1 MYQTDAGATSPIRT
15 GAIAPAYDVV
25 VVGARAAGAATAM
38 LLARR
43 GLHVLN
49 VDRSA
54 YGSDTLSTHS
64 ISIAGVHLLDRWGI
78 LDSIRAAGT
87 PVSRAVVFNYGDERV
102 RIDIP
107 TRGGIDGLYNPR
119 RTVLDA
125 TLVDHAVAA
134 GADVRHGVSVAAL
147 TRGIDGRVD
156 GVELEVDGVRRRVAA
171 RWVVG
176 ADGVRSR
183 VAAQVGARVTYE
195 EPTGAGD
202 IYAYWTGLPSDHME
216 NFYEPGRAA
225 GIIPTNDG
233 AAVVWVGLSPET
245 FRDVARG
252 NLAPT
257 YHALIGTFPE
267 LVDRLRNATRI
278 GGYRGFPGTPGYLR
292 EPSGPGWALVGDASY
307 FKDPVSAH
315 GITDAFIGAA
325 LLSDAIADIVRC
337 GVDEGAAL
345 GGYRAA
351 RDEMAA
357 AMMPPTVAVASL
369 GDDMGAVKQAFID
382 MAAAMRDEYLMLLD
396 RERPAAAA

>member
-1 MYQTDAGATSPIRT
+1 MNPTESGTTPADPQPIE
-15 GAIAPAYDVV
+15 PAYDVV
-25 VVGARAAGAATAM
+25 VVGARAAGASTAM

-43 GLHVLN
+43 GLRVLA

-54 YGSDTLSTHS
+54 YGSDTLSTHA
-64 ISIAGVHLLDRWGI
+64 ISIAGVHLLDRWGV
-78 LDSIRAAGT
+78 LDRIRDAGT
-87 PVSRAVVFNYGDERV
+87 PVSRAVVFNYGAERV

-107 TRGGIDGLYNPR
+107 ARGGVDGLYNPR
-119 RTVLDA
+119 RTLLDA

-147 TRGIDGRVD
+147 TRTADGRVD
-156 GVELEVDGVRRRVAA
+156 GVELEVDGERRRIAA

-176 ADGVRSR
+176 ADGMRSR
-183 VAAQVGARVTYE
+183 VAAQVGAPTTYE
-195 EPTGAGD
+195 EPTGAAD
-202 IYAYWTGLPSDHME
+202 IYSYWTGLRSDVME

-233 AAVVWVGLSPET
+233 AAVVWVGLSPAA

-267 LVDRLRNATRI
+267 LVERLHKATRV

-292 EPSGPGWALVGDASY
+292 QPYGPGWALVGDASY
-307 FKDPVSAH
+307 FKDPVGAH
-315 GITDAFIGAA
+315 GITDAFIGAT
-325 LLSDAIADIVRC
+325 LLSDAIADAVIC
-337 GVDEGAAL
+337 GVDEDAAL
-345 GGYRAA
+345 EGYRAA

-357 AMMPPTVAVASL
+357 AMMPPTVAIAGL

-382 MAAAMRDEYLMLLD
+382 MAAAMREEYMMLLA
-396 RERPAAAA
+396 REQVGLAA